1 MCDGGDYY
9 VVNKIVRKIISILP
23 CSVPNISSMHWF
35 LFQVSWFPK
44 RPRPRK
50 NHPPRDVSQ
59 YGERVEA
66 PFPSEDSYPYELIFV
81 KDTSATTCY
90 GCKGKVREK
99 PSAPPPPPPY
109 DLFIRHFER
118 RVYNRPGETKLRI
131 STKPEMVYFHP
142 FKSCVNLTVQDAK
155 DGRLLAKDDIEQC
168 LNQAHKRLLLKEFGM
183 VFPSK

>member
-1 MCDGGDYY
+1 M
-9 VVNKIVRKIISILP
+9 
-23 CSVPNISSMHWF
+23 
-35 LFQVSWFPK
+35 
-44 RPRPRK
+44 
-50 NHPPRDVSQ
+50 
-59 YGERVEA
+59 EA

-142 FKSCVNLTVQDAK
+142 FKSCVNLTVQDLK
-155 DGRLLAKDDIEQC
+155 DGRLLPKDDIEQC